1 MKWYLHEIRV
11 STAIDI
17 SFCDENFMW
26 SAQLPP
32 FFFFLLLWSSVG
44 CVEHVFNVMS
54 NYKHYSENC
63 DTLNKTFIILFLT
76 VGWPICLLST
86 VRDGNQDSFHQR
98 YLSDD
103 QPCAIPCSDR
113 HGNLHSKSIAKS
125 ELTHLYS
132 RGLSDNYKLQQNSH
146 QNYQPPQL
154 LTPCLCAP
162 PPPLR

>member
-1 MKWYLHEIRV
+1 MRLEWAQPLTAPSVMK
-11 STAIDI
+11 I
-17 SFCDENFMW
+17 SSEVHD
-26 SAQLPP
+26 
-32 FFFFLLLWSSVG
+32 FLLFIPCSFLLWASVG

-63 DTLNKTFIILFLT
+63 DTLNKTLIILFLT

-113 HGNLHSKSIAKS
+113 HGNLHSKSIAKP

-154 LTPCLCAP
+154 LLLA
-162 PPPLR
+162 LKVA